1 MQDAMTATMAVA
13 GLFFSIMCA
22 LLLEEFIFGGLFH
35 LLRPMRNRTADMWHG
50 SSTRARGSETRAA
63 QDDLFGNSEVK

>member
-1 MQDAMTATMAVA
+1 MQDAMTATVAVA

-35 LLRPMRNRTADMWHG
+35 LLRPMRRNQPGRVRKTIFSA
-50 SSTRARGSETRAA
+50 TR
-63 QDDLFGNSEVK
+63 N

>member
-1 MQDAMTATMAVA
+1 MQDAMTATVAVA

-35 LLRPMRNRTADMWHG
+35 LLRPMRRSAPRPR
-50 SSTRARGSETRAA
+50 S
-63 QDDLFGNSEVK
+63 QDDLFGNSELK